1 MPLKIRTGPLA
12 SPATLPAVV
21 STVDP
26 GLARAC
32 ACARRAASATRPTAP
47 PAKKDRRSMH
57 SSPRED
63 RCVIACPPD
72 RRSVLR
78 CRSRRYRSRGGYR
91 RYARLQHTA
100 IFFLDGFDPSGSR
113 ASVAHRPPGHG
124 DLVAGFEIALLDT
137 VAEQG
142 ARPFGFEA
150 PVGRSLVVIRHRNP
164 QPGVRIGVLEFLH
177 HPLQRDGLLRVEH
190 GAGAMSACRHAQTR
204 QNAGRSGDLHDR
216 LPGHLAS
223 SLSRLAA
230 RAANYSSAL
239 FFIMGPAPGPG
250 RTCSVAP
257 SLVWMTSLLAFSSH
271 TQLRMRMPGVV
282 TLE

>member
-12 SPATLPAVV
+12 SPAILPAVV
-21 STVDP
+21 STIDP
-26 GLARAC
+26 GLRSAC

-57 SSPRED
+57 SSPRGD
-63 RCVIACPPD
+63 RSVIACPPD
-72 RRSVLR
+72 RRSGRR
-78 CRSRRYRSRGGYR
+78 CRSRRHRGRGGYR
-91 RYARLQHTA
+91 RRARLQHTA
-100 IFFLDGFDPSGSR
+100 IFLDDVDPGGGR
-113 ASVAHRPPGHG
+113 APIAHRPAGHR

-137 VAEQG
+137 GPEKG

-150 PVGRSLVVIRHRNP
+150 PVDHGLVVICHRDP

-177 HPLQRDGLLRVEH
+177 HSLEGDGLLRVEH
-190 GAGAMSACRHAQTR
+190 GAGVMSTCRHAQTH
-204 QNAGRSGDLHDR
+204 QNAGRNGDLHRR
-216 LPGHLAS
+216 LSSHLAS
-223 SLSRLAA
+223 SLSQSAA
-230 RAANYSSAL
+230 RAANYLSAL
-239 FFIMGPAPGPG
+239 FFIIGPAPGPG

-257 SLVWMTSLLAFSSH
+257 SLVWKTSLLAFSSH